1 MREIEAM
8 SRSELRGWAEYLS
21 VEMPEGRAIELAIA
35 RLHHSFIRANSGKG
49 ASVPTIESLMTP
61 LDPWT
66 KRGDDED
73 DPNKVF
79 HSFVAN
85 VK

>member
-1 MREIEAM
+1 MPA
-8 SRSELRGWAEYLS
+8 SELRGWAEYLA

-49 ASVPTIESLMTP
+49 ASVPTVESLMTP
-61 LDPWT
+61 LDPWA
-66 KRGDDED
+66 KRED
-73 DPNKVF
+73 GEEDPHKVF
-79 HSFVAN
+79 QSFVAT